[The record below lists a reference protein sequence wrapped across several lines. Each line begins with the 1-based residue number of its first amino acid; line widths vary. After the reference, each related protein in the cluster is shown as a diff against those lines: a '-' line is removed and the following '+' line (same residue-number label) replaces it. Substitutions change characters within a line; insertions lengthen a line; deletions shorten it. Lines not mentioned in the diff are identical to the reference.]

1 MHPAMQRRR
10 RQLLTRKIQG
20 LRASRRRGLT
30 TFFLA
35 IVGVFVVMIGG
46 SILGTAGGMLAAYNY
61 FASDLPDP
69 HILDEISL
77 PQTSY
82 VYDRTGARL
91 LARFECQNRESVG
104 FDQIPEPLVNATVA
118 AEDRTFWTND
128 GIDYYAAIRAAYANL
143 QAGEITQGASTLTQ
157 QMIDYAEVL
166 AESQAGGPA
175 APSSSE
181 QALGSLA
188 PAATLPPEEGEQPAE
203 EDVCQPPP
211 PRNDPS
217 IPDKIRENIF
227 ARNVTAAYPGREGK
241 ERILATYL
249 NLVFYGHG
257 SYGIKAAAANYFG
270 ITDLSQLSIAQS
282 AFIAGLP
289 QAPSFY
295 DPYQNPAGEPGSEAA
310 AGPALE
316 RRNFVLESM
325 LRDGYITQAQHD
337 EALATTWLDMKPS
350 SITTP
355 LLEPHFTY
363 RVRTEAAQILE
374 ALGSQNPELDVRT
387 GGYQITTT
395 LDYDLQ
401 QVARELVNKWVAN
414 LADKNVGN
422 GALVSID
429 SATGE
434 IVAYIGSKDFNNRDD
449 PRVQG
454 EFDVAGL
461 GLRQP
466 GSAFKPITYSSAFK
480 ARAATV
486 STMFVDAATQFSLTS
501 SSSYIPTNADIQEH
515 GPVLAMDAL
524 RYSLNIPSVQ
534 MQYLVGAETTAQF
547 AESMGIAPRDYIMGL
562 DPGLTLTLGSVPVN
576 LTNMTQAYSVFA
588 EQGQLHQA
596 RTIREIRDRD
606 GNIVYNLERSLDST
620 TTEPMTP
627 AEAYLTH
634 WILEGNT
641 DPGRNLLWGERAML
655 VTPDGQRRPAGF
667 KTGTTNDF
675 RDVSGFGY
683 VPGSLTTGVWMGNN
697 NQEPMSN
704 VLGVGLFSADGPLFL
719 WHEFMQIALN
729 QPWEWNDHTPVGQTT
744 FEQPEGITNVTVCRY
759 SGMAATNACS
769 GTMTMPF
776 LSDNLPPVDNVHG
789 KGCLDL
795 VQYVGQASPARPST
809 WVAAA
814 QRWSDRMVSRDW
826 GARGDPAQPENPNTR
841 YRISPLYGNP
851 GFPAICGRVTS
862 TPKPSPSPGES
873 GPPAS
878 PGPEPTVP
886 PPPGNGGGPPGQNKP
901 SPPQP
906 GMLVPGLVA
915 LRRFHLK
922 RGASRAAD
930 RARGS

>member
-1 MHPAMQRRR
+1 MQRRR

-20 LRASRRRGLT
+20 LRSSRRRGLT

-35 IVGVFVVMIGG
+35 IVGTFVIMIGG

-69 HILDEISL
+69 QILEDISL

-91 LARFECQNRESVG
+91 LARFECQNRESVT
-104 FDQIPEPLVNATVA
+104 FDQIPEPLINATTA

-128 GIDYYAAIRAAYANL
+128 GIDYYAAIRAAWANL
-143 QAGEITQGASTLTQ
+143 QAGGITQGASTLTQ

-166 AESQAGGPA
+166 RESQAGGPA
-175 APSSSE
+175 APSASTPE
-181 QALGSLA
+181 LGSLA
-188 PAATLPPEEGEQPAE
+188 PVATLPPDQAEQPAE

-249 NLVFYGHG
+249 NLVYYGHG

-270 ITDLSQLSIAQS
+270 ITDLTQLSIAQS

-295 DPYQNPAGEPGSEAA
+295 DPYQNSAGEPGSEAA
-310 AGPALE
+310 AAAAIE
-316 RRNFVLESM
+316 RRNLVLEAM
-325 LRDGYITQAQHD
+325 LRDAYISQAEHD
-337 EALATTWLDMKPS
+337 TAVATTWEAMKPT

-355 LLEPHFTY
+355 LIEPHFTY
-363 RVRTEAAQILE
+363 RVRSEAAQILE
-374 ALGSQNPELDVRT
+374 ALGSSNPELDVRT

-434 IVAYIGSKDFNNRDD
+434 IVAYIGSIDFNNRED
-449 PRVQG
+449 RVQG

-461 GLRQP
+461 GMRQP

-480 ARAATV
+480 DRKASPATL
-486 STMFVDAATQFSLTS
+486 FVDAATQFSLTTA
-501 SSSYIPTNADIQEH
+501 SSYIPTNADIQEH

-534 MQYLVGAETTAQF
+534 MQYLVGAETTAEF
-547 AESMGIAPRDYIMGL
+547 AESMGIAPKDYIMGL
-562 DPGLTLTLGSVPVN
+562 DPGLTLALGSIPVN
-576 LTNMTQAYSVFA
+576 LTNMTQAYSAFA
-588 EQGQLHQA
+588 AQGLLHQA

-606 GNIVYNLERSLDST
+606 GNIIFNLERSLAST

-641 DPGRNLLWGERAML
+641 DPARNLLWGERAQL

-683 VPGSLTTGVWMGNN
+683 IPGSLTTGVWMGNN

-719 WHEFMQIALN
+719 WHEFMQRALN
-729 QPWEWNDHTPVGQTT
+729 EPWAWNEQTPVGQTT
-744 FEQPEGITNVTVCRY
+744 FAQPEGITDVSVCRF
-759 SGMAATNACS
+759 SGMAATNNC
-769 GTMTMPF
+769 GGPVITMPF
-776 LSDNLPPVDNVHG
+776 LDDFLPAVDNVHG

-795 VQYVGQASPARPST
+795 VQYVSQASPARPST
-809 WVAAA
+809 WIAAA
-814 QRWSDRMVSRDW
+814 QRWSDRMVSKDW
-826 GARGDPAQPENPNTR
+826 GARGDSAQPENPNTR

-851 GFPAICGRVTS
+851 GFPAVCGRVTS
-862 TPKPSPSPGES
+862 TPKPSPSPGAS
-873 GPPAS
+873 AS
-878 PGPEPTVP
+878 PGQPGPAPTP
-886 PPPGNGGGPPGQNKP
+886 GGPPGQNKP
-901 SPPQP
+901 TPPP
-906 GMLVPGLVA
+906 PTIPAPNALLPLPLLLAASSAAVA
-915 LRRFHLK
+915 RRT
-922 RGASRAAD
+922 RPR
-930 RARGS
+930 R